1 MAERLVAA
9 RDGWPT
15 GRSASGPEGNAHRR
29 QPPATVQRVPETHG
43 IVAGAVRLAERL
55 GNEAYYAALCL
66 RSGVV
71 GIEPPHKVAQML
83 LELERYGTLG
93 ALSGI
98 AAIRHRDHLVMV
110 DDLGEITYGE
120 LGDRVNALATAWIEE
135 GLEAGDGV
143 ALLARNHRGLL
154 VALFAAARC
163 GAKIILLNTGFS
175 GPQIREVCEREGA
188 DLLVYDEEFEHAVG
202 DYTPRLGRLRGW
214 LTTRHNADDTLIA
227 LITSTQPKAP
237 PKPKQAPRL
246 VILTSGTTGT
256 PKGADR
262 DVPMSLAPVGGVLSK
277 VPFRARGV
285 TQLCAP
291 IFHALGFSQ
300 MLLGVALG
308 STLVVARRF
317 DPVDVL
323 DSLESNRATTMIV
336 VPVMLQRILAAAPTE
351 YEGRDFRSL
360 KIIFVSGSA
369 LSADLAARAMKV
381 FGPVVYN
388 LYGST
393 EVAYATVAT
402 PADMIEAPGTVGQ
415 IVHGTVVKLLDA
427 DGVEVPAGQTG
438 RIFVGNAIG
447 FDGYTGGGDKER
459 IAGLVSSGDVGHFD
473 GSGRLFIDG
482 RDDDMI
488 VSGGENVFPAEVEEL
503 IATHPSVLEVAV
515 LGVPDDEFGQRL
527 KAFVVKRT
535 GESALDEDAV
545 KNFVKENLANYK
557 VPREVEF
564 LRELPRNATGKV
576 LKRELK

>member
-1 MAERLVAA
+1 
-9 RDGWPT
+9 
-15 GRSASGPEGNAHRR
+15 
-29 QPPATVQRVPETHG
+29 
-43 IVAGAVRLAERL
+43 VAGATQLAERL
-55 GNEAYYAALCL
+55 GNESYYAALCL

-71 GIEPPHKVAQML
+71 GIEPPWRVARML

-110 DDLGEITYGE
+110 DDLGELTYGE

-163 GAKIILLNTGFS
+163 GAKVILLNTGFS

-214 LTTRHNADDTLIA
+214 LTTRFNADDTLIA
-227 LITSTQPKAP
+227 LITSTPPKAP
-237 PKPKQAPRL
+237 PKPKHPPRL

-300 MLLGVALG
+300 MLLGIALG
-308 STLVVARRF
+308 STLVVSRRF

-323 DSLESNRATTMIV
+323 DSIESNRVSTLVA
-336 VPVMLQRILAAAPTE
+336 VPVMLQRILAADPAE
-351 YEGRDFRSL
+351 YEGRDFSSL
-360 KIIFVSGSA
+360 RIIFVSGSA
-369 LSADLAARAMKV
+369 LSADLAARTTNV

-402 PADMIEAPGTVGQ
+402 PADMAAAPGTVGQ
-415 IVHGTVVKLLDA
+415 VVHGTVVKLLDA
-427 DGVEVPAGQTG
+427 DGAEVPRGQAG

-447 FDGYTGGGDKER
+447 FEGYTGGADKER
-459 IAGLVSSGDVGHFD
+459 IGGLVSSGDVGHFD
-473 GSGRLFIDG
+473 SNGRLFIDG

-503 IATHPSVLEVAV
+503 LAKHPAVLEAAV
-515 LGVPDDEFGQRL
+515 TGVSDAEFGQRL
-527 KAFVVKRT
+527 KAFVVKRA
-535 GESALDEDAV
+535 GESVTAEE
-545 KNFVKENLANYK
+545 VKEYVKGNLANYK
-557 VPREVEF
+557 VPRDVEF
-564 LRELPRNATGKV
+564 MRELPRNATGKV
-576 LKRELK
+576 LKRELV